1 MKDIKIAKFVEL
13 IIKGKTA
20 IEAARES
27 GISHLLMDEVLTEL
41 SKEDYE
47 SDWDKLAKAIMGEC
61 IWLKMKKIVFI

>member
-47 SDWDKLAKAIMGEC
+47 SDWDKLAKAIIGG
-61 IWLKMKKIVFI
+61 

>member
-1 MKDIKIAKFVEL
+1 MKNIKIAKFIEL
-13 IIKGKTA
+13 ITNGKTA

-61 IWLKMKKIVFI
+61 I

>member
-1 MKDIKIAKFVEL
+1 MKDVKIVRFVEL

-47 SDWDKLAKAIMGEC
+47 PDWDKLAKAIMEEC
-61 IWLKMKKIVFI
+61 V

>member
-27 GISHLLMDEVLTEL
+27 GISHLLMDEVLQN
-41 SKEDYE
+41 YQ
-47 SDWDKLAKAIMGEC
+47 
-61 IWLKMKKIVFI
+61 KKIMNLIGIN

>member
-13 IIKGKTA
+13 ITNGKTS
-20 IEAARES
+20 IEAAKES
-27 GISHLLMDEVLTEL
+27 GVSHLLMDEVLKEL

-61 IWLKMKKIVFI
+61 V

>member
-1 MKDIKIAKFVEL
+1 MKDIKIAKFIEL
-13 IIKGKTA
+13 ITNGKTA

-27 GISHLLMDEVLTEL
+27 CISHLLMDEVLTEL

-61 IWLKMKKIVFI
+61 I